1 MADVRIGVF
10 GGSFD
15 PPHRA
20 HVLAVEA
27 VLASGQVDRML
38 VLPVHGHAFG
48 KRMEA
53 FEHRVSMCQL
63 AFGHIANAEVS
74 ELERELPPPNY
85 TLHTLEAL
93 QLRHPGAE
101 LRLVVGGDVLR
112 DHGKW
117 YRWDE
122 VTRLA
127 PVIPLGRVGV
137 PVLDAPPAVLPDV
150 SSTEVRAWL
159 ARRGAAIVAGAGERA
174 ASISA
179 GSAEL
184 PRDAEARRRL
194 VEVVPR
200 KVLDYIDEHDLYR

>member
-1 MADVRIGVF
+1 VADVRVGVF

-15 PPHRA
+15 PPHLA
-20 HVLAVEA
+20 HVLAVES
-27 VLASGQVDRML
+27 VLATGQVDRVL

-53 FEHRVSMCQL
+53 FEHRVRMCEL
-63 AFGHIANAEVS
+63 AFDHIANAEVS

-93 QLRHPGAE
+93 RLRHPAAE
-101 LRLVVGGDVLR
+101 LRLIVGGDVLR

-127 PVIPLGRVGV
+127 PVVALGRVGV

-150 SSTEVRAWL
+150 SSTEVRTWL
-159 ARRGAAIVAGAGERA
+159 ARRGSAVVGAAGVPTT
-174 ASISA
+174 SVSA
-179 GSAEL
+179 GSPEP

-194 VEVVPR
+194 AEVVPR